1 MTAPAGKAGG
11 FFSNKAR
18 DAMNPVPDSAPNTQA
33 GNNGGNDLLAW
44 NINRGRDHGL
54 PGALT
59 VDYFPTL

>member
-18 DAMNPVPDSAPNTQA
+18 DAMNPFPDSTAQTTA

-54 PGALT
+54 PGKN
-59 VDYFPTL
+59 

>member
-1 MTAPAGKAGG
+1 MNAPAGKAGG

-18 DAMNPVPDSAPNTQA
+18 DAMNPFPDTSPLSTA

-54 PGALT
+54 PGAEI
-59 VDYFPTL
+59 VD

>member
-18 DAMNPVPDSAPNTQA
+18 DAMNPFPDSSPNTQA
-33 GNNGGNDLLAW
+33 GNNGGNDLPAW

-54 PGALT
+54 PGALI
-59 VDYFPTL
+59 VD

>member
-18 DAMNPVPDSAPNTQA
+18 DAMNPFPDSSPNTQA
-33 GNNGGNDLLAW
+33 GNNGGHDLLAW

-54 PGALT
+54 PGALI

>member
-18 DAMNPVPDSAPNTQA
+18 DAMNPFPDSSPNTQA
-33 GNNGGNDLLAW
+33 GNNGGHDLLAW

-54 PGALT
+54 PGK
-59 VDYFPTL
+59 Y

>member
-18 DAMNPVPDSAPNTQA
+18 DAMNPFPDSTAQTTA
-33 GNNGGNDLLAW
+33 GNTGGNDLLAW

-54 PGALT
+54 PGK
-59 VDYFPTL
+59 Y

>member
-18 DAMNPVPDSAPNTQA
+18 DAMNPFPDNSPQSTVGNT
-33 GNNGGNDLLAW
+33 GGNDLLAW

-54 PGALT
+54 PGALI
-59 VDYFPTL
+59 VD